1 MSENNVPMN
10 EREWDGIV
18 NTPERQEEADR
29 RYAREQQ
36 IRAEKEEF
44 LCNFYE
50 KNEQR
55 RMAMIEMR
63 AIKYFLTAMVL
74 GLAAYFLGETSLKWL
89 AWTAGAFS
97 VVFALI
103 TAYGLG
109 MINEMKRR

>member
-1 MSENNVPMN
+1 MEEMMTADMEV
-10 EREWDGIV
+10 EGVV
-18 NTPERQEEADR
+18 NTAERQERADR

-36 IRAEKEEF
+36 HRAEKEEF

-55 RMAMIEMR
+55 RMAKTEMR
-63 AIKYFLTAMVL
+63 AIRYFLTAMAL

-97 VVFALI
+97 VVCALI

-109 MINEMKRR
+109 MIKEMKRR